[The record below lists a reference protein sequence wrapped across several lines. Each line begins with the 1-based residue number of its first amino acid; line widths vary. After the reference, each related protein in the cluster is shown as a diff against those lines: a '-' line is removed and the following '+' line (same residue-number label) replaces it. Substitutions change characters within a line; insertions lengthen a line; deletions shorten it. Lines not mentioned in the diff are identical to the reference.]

1 MLLRRACTSPLNDA
15 RRDRPRKMTIIR
27 ADRAY
32 SHAGTQTKT
41 QTQTCHAYVYDKRQ
55 IPTP

>member
-1 MLLRRACTSPLNDA
+1 MLLRRACISPLNDA

-32 SHAGTQTKT
+32 SHAGIQT
-41 QTQTCHAYVYDKRQ
+41 QTQMCHAYIYDKRQ